1 MLFPDGTNDCIE
13 LDDIDEIEV
22 IDIFIKKR
30 PIFDEML
37 QAVLLLKKYYLSAY
51 ENCQDDINGSKLNLK
66 D

>member
-13 LDDIDEIEV
+13 LEDIDEIEV
-22 IDIFIKKR
+22 MDMFIKR

-37 QAVLLLKKYYLSAY
+37 QGVLSLKKYYLSAY
-51 ENCQDDINGSKLNLK
+51 ENCQDDINRSKLNLK